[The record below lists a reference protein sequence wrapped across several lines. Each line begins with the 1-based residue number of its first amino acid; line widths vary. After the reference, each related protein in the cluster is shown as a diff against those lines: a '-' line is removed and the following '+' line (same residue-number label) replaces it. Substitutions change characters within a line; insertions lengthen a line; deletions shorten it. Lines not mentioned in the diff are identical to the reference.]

1 MRRTKYVAC
10 AALVL
15 AVFSAKA
22 AGAASSPYPATLKMQ
37 RGLYESSTGHTLPWG
52 TTLTAAQAR
61 QVTLK
66 SSGPTFRWGV
76 WRENAGLGQFP
87 VRSVDGGAH
96 WTAAGPQLATD
107 WVGGGIY
114 FVSKVISEGSSSVVM
129 VSNAIIDVTTNGG
142 HQWYQ
147 YLNAASDWTITAYS
161 VSGGIGLRISPFPDE
176 MLPKGSYAIYELDV
190 ARHQWRRTEQS
201 LG

>member
-1 MRRTKYVAC
+1 
-10 AALVL
+10 
-15 AVFSAKA
+15 
-22 AGAASSPYPATLKMQ
+22 
-37 RGLYESSTGHTLPWG
+37 
-52 TTLTAAQAR
+52 
-61 QVTLK
+61 
-66 SSGPTFRWGV
+66 
-76 WRENAGLGQFP
+76 